1 MRVLCSILCR
11 EWNSETALLNIL
23 VFARVVIVANITC
36 YIPWTILG
44 TFVMDHSNIYV
55 RSRTNDHPPMPIQ
68 DDALSIHL
76 PK

>member
-44 TFVMDHSNIYV
+44 TFVIRD
-55 RSRTNDHPPMPIQ
+55 RFRTNRSSH
-68 DDALSIHL
+68 SIRYAFEHSTL
-76 PK
+76 LL